1 MQPDFSKNEFASSL
15 NVSRE
20 TIDKLEIY
28 LKLLIK
34 WQKAINLVSSK
45 TLPDAWN
52 RHFVDSAQ
60 LLPLIPK
67 HVKTIADIG
76 SGAGFPGVVLA
87 ILRPDIEVHLIE
99 SDEKKCQFMRTVS
112 RETNVKIHV
121 HPKRIEQAH
130 DVARPDM
137 ISARALASLEELF
150 GYVLPWAEQNNE
162 LTMLFLKGE
171 RSADEIEHA
180 RTKYSFDV
188 EHFDSETD
196 GNASILRIAN
206 LCIK

>member
-1 MQPDFSKNEFASSL
+1 MQPNISKDEFASSL

-20 TIDKLEIY
+20 SIEKLEVY
-28 LKLLIK
+28 LKLLVK
-34 WQKAINLVSSK
+34 WQKAINLVSGK

-60 LLPLIPK
+60 LLPLIPD

-87 ILRPDIEVHLIE
+87 ILCPDIDVHLIE

-112 RETNVKIHV
+112 RETGVKFEV
-121 HPKRIEQAH
+121 HSKRIESAH
-130 DVARPDM
+130 DVVRPDM
-137 ISARALASLEELF
+137 VSARALASLGDLF
-150 GYVLPWAEQNNE
+150 GYVYPWAEENKD

-171 RSADEIEHA
+171 RAAEEIAQAEK
-180 RTKYSFDV
+180 KYSFEAEVFSSDT
-188 EHFDSETD
+188 ES
-196 GNASILRIAN
+196 GASILRIAN